1 MEELVSVIMSTYKTD
16 KQFLD
21 ESINSILNQSYK
33 NIEFIIICDG
43 DKEEYK
49 YIQQNFKDKRI
60 KLILND
66 KNRGLPYSLNKGI
79 TLSNGRYIAR
89 MDSDDISLPNR
100 IKVQKEYM
108 DKNTNIEICGT
119 YVKTIGDYTKKI
131 EYKYIKP
138 SEIEIQ
144 MLYVPVLIHPTVMFK
159 RTFFDKKMFY
169 NEKFKCSQDYELW
182 ARAVNKNNISIIPY
196 IGLRYRF
203 HAKQIGQSRHD
214 EQLKNTTIIYS
225 YNLNKVSLNKD
236 TALYLFKYLYGFDKI
251 NNSNYIKLNNAI
263 DEWIENNTYFS
274 KKELKKIIY
283 NRYMIQLIKSKM
295 YFVMFNPK
303 IFHKI
308 INFENF
314 KYIIWKLERKIL

>member
-16 KQFLD
+16 KQFLE

-108 DKNTNIEICGT
+108 EKNTNIEICGT

-251 NNSNYIKLNNAI
+251 NNSNYI
-263 DEWIENNTYFS
+263 
-274 KKELKKIIY
+274 
-283 NRYMIQLIKSKM
+283 
-295 YFVMFNPK
+295 
-303 IFHKI
+303 
-308 INFENF
+308 
-314 KYIIWKLERKIL
+314 